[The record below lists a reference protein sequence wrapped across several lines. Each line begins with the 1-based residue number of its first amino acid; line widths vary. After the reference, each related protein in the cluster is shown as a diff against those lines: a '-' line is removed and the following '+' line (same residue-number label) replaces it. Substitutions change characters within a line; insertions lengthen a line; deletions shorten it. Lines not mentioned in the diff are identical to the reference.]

1 MNLLIAIVLGGMFG
15 VGIFQLLRR
24 NVIRS
29 AIGLMLMG
37 NAVNLLLIHCGAY
50 DGAIPAY
57 TTMVQAGPDG
67 SPGLTS
73 AAGEHVADPLPQALV
88 LTAIVIGLGGFAFVL
103 GMVVVLTARYRTG
116 DTGELDA
123 LKY

>member
-15 VGIFQLLRR
+15 VGVFQVLRR

-50 DGAIPAY
+50 DGVIAPY
-57 TTMVQAGPDG
+57 TTMAEATPELQ
-67 SPGLTS
+67 
-73 AAGEHVADPLPQALV
+73 VADPLPQALV

-103 GMVVVLTARYRTG
+103 GMVVVLTSRYRTG
-116 DTGELDA
+116 DTGCLSEL
-123 LKY
+123 KH